1 VIIAYTWYSSENL
14 KLCNSS
20 LFQVLILIH
29 EAMQIDIWKH
39 KVFPH
44 LIDLNGEPSNT
55 FMLYSVLYHEV
66 VAVSLLENILFH
78 CESAETMDDTVI
90 DLIDYAVQ
98 RVTMLLDEKIL
109 EIYEKSE
116 LINDPK

>member
-1 VIIAYTWYSSENL
+1 
-14 KLCNSS
+14 
-20 LFQVLILIH
+20 
-29 EAMQIDIWKH
+29 
-39 KVFPH
+39 
-44 LIDLNGEPSNT
+44 
-55 FMLYSVLYHEV
+55 MLYSVLYHEV
-66 VAVSLLENILFH
+66 VTVSLLENILFH